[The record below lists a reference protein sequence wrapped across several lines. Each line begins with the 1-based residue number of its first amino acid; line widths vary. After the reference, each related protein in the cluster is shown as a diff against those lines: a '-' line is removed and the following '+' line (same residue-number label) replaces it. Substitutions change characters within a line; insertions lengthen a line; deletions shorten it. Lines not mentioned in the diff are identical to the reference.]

1 MSDEPSLWKI
11 EIFFE
16 PQFDYI
22 CQPYWITGNNLGDF
36 ENPKV
41 NKYRSKVIWNFKRI
55 RKTHSRSTNTNW
67 VSLGP
72 NSGERCAD
80 QTVAVHLCHR
90 SEVHQKTYQAES
102 VAS

>member
-1 MSDEPSLWKI
+1 MVLAFK
-11 EIFFE
+11 IFFIHPTRLLAE
-16 PQFDYI
+16 
-22 CQPYWITGNNLGDF
+22 NLGDF

-90 SEVHQKTYQAES
+90 SEVHQKTDQAES